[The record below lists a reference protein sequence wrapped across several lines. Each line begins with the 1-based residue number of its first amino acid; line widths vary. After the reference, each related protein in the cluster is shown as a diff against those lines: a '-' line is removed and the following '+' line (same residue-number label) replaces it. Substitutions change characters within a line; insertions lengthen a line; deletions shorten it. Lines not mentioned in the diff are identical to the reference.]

1 MGRKKVPNQLTPT
14 QRVNKSI
21 KNLVNAGGKRVMLR
35 LTPEGYDALKTIMA
49 IKKIDTETRA
59 IKSTLI
65 ETKQQLLSMPA
76 N

>member
-59 IKSTLI
+59 INSTLI